1 MNTHYLKAEFNIG
14 KNGIT
19 ENLIKDIKE
28 KLKKKKMIKIKFL
41 PSIIKGKDKDALFHQ
56 LAKETNAKII
66 KKIGFTIV
74 LKYEGH

>member
-1 MNTHYLKAEFNIG
+1 MNTHYLKAEFNVG
-14 KNGIT
+14 KNGLT
-19 ENLIKDIKE
+19 ENLIQDIKE
-28 KLKKKKMIKIKFL
+28 KLKKKKIIKIKFL

-56 LAKETNAKII
+56 LAKETNTKIV